1 MVTNDQCIKTLIMTL
16 QSPLSLG
23 TRAKSEDKT
32 DLQDQVEAKRAR
44 KEEEGKSAEKK
55 KPGPKKKPKMGPKK
69 RMAQIRAAEGRK
81 VGTCINH
88 NKSY

>member
-1 MVTNDQCIKTLIMTL
+1 MTL
-16 QSPLSLG
+16 KFPLFSG

-69 RMAQIRAAEGRK
+69 RMAQIRAAEQRK
-81 VGTCINH
+81 VGNNNNILLHKYPCHTILTTV
-88 NKSY
+88 Y